1 MSMDINPKK
10 SLGQNFLQDKNILN
24 LIVDKSKISQDDTVI
39 EIGPGTGNLT
49 KMIVNKN
56 PKKLIIF
63 EKDKKLYDKLN
74 YMFKDNIDIRNG
86 DFLLYDDH
94 NLKYDNLIVIGNL
107 PYNISSQILI
117 KLIKSSQN
125 NIKFKR
131 LILMFQKEVAD
142 RILAE
147 VNSKS
152 YGRLSI
158 ISQWKMDIRKIKDVS
173 PKCFFP
179 KPNVMSSIVEFIPKK
194 DFFKIKSVDTLE
206 YVTEIFFRYRRKM
219 IKKPFKILFKE
230 SEEVALKLN
239 LDLKLR
245 PQKIEPNTFFEICK
259 KYEELA

>member
-49 KMIVNKN
+49 KMIINKN
-56 PKKLIIF
+56 PKKLILF
-63 EKDKKLYDKLN
+63 EKDKKLYDRLN
-74 YMFKDNIDIRNG
+74 NMFKDNIDIRNG

-94 NLKYDNLIVIGNL
+94 NFKHKNLIILGNL

-147 VNSKS
+147 TNSKS

-194 DFFKIKSVDTLE
+194 DFFKIKNIDTLE
-206 YVTEIFFRYRRKM
+206 YITNIFFRYKRKM
-219 IKKPFKILFKE
+219 IKKPLKILFKE
-230 SEEVALKLN
+230 FDTIALKLN

-245 PQKIEPNTFFEICK
+245 PQKIEPETFFKICRK
-259 KYEELA
+259 FEELA